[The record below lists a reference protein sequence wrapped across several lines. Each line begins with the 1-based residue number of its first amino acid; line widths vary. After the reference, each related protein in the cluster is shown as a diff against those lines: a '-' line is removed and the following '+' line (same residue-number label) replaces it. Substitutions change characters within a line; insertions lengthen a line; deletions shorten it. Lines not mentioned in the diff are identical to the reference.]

1 MKVGLIMGSDS
12 DFPVMKKAIAIF
24 KEFGVEYEVLLAS
37 AHRTPAAV
45 REFVSTAE
53 ERGISAFVVGAG
65 MAAHL
70 PGVVDSYTTLP
81 VIGVPLESGSLQGMD
96 ALLAR
101 YGMTR
106 EGHLYRCDN
115 NQPDT
120 IVLFCHF
127 GIMMACIGHLLGVS
141 PMLLWHGFCTQPSSV
156 TTLVTEERVKG
167 EVVFRCMQS
176 GDLSHLYAADEPY
189 STAALFPECYTGRDS
204 TDPPEW
210 DTLGY
215 R

>member
-37 AHRTPAAV
+37 AHRTPVAV

-70 PGVVDSYTTLP
+70 PGVVASYTTLP

-96 ALLAR
+96 ALLAIVQMPSGIPVATVAINGAKNGALLAVQIGAASDASLAKK
-101 YGMTR
+101 YKAYR
-106 EGHLYRCDN
+106 EN
-115 NQPDT
+115 MANEVMEKNQKLQET
-120 IVLFCHF
+120 
-127 GIMMACIGHLLGVS
+127 
-141 PMLLWHGFCTQPSSV
+141 
-156 TTLVTEERVKG
+156 VK
-167 EVVFRCMQS
+167 S
-176 GDLSHLYAADEPY
+176 L
-189 STAALFPECYTGRDS
+189 
-204 TDPPEW
+204 
-210 DTLGY
+210 
-215 R
+215 